1 LFTIKIPQNKFIY
14 KEIIFKIVLPLS
26 LSFCSLRILKSIQAV
41 IHMPNY
47 TKGNKKVFA
56 EKFGPLFQVVFPSI
70 VPVTTKILGKENP
83 GVDFLQFR

>member
-1 LFTIKIPQNKFIY
+1 
-14 KEIIFKIVLPLS
+14 
-26 LSFCSLRILKSIQAV
+26 
-41 IHMPNY
+41 MPNY

-83 GVDFLQFR
+83 GVDFLQLR